1 MMIKNLTLEN
11 FRVFQGVHEIDLE
24 PKDSAHGSKP
34 IILIGGLNGAGKTSI
49 LTAIRL
55 ALYGRNAF
63 EGLHQNQDYIEK
75 LESFVHNGS
84 KAPEQPGYAAVTLTF
99 TYNKNG
105 EQSIFKVDRTW
116 NRGEK
121 DRLTLFQDGAIL
133 NELNYDQCQGFLNE
147 LIPHGIADLFFF
159 DGEKIASLA
168 EDESGRVL
176 QTAVRRLLGLDLI
189 SKLRNDLAI
198 FLKRQAAAASSI
210 EHQNKLMELEQDGL
224 RHGLSAENFR
234 YAADLEKISL
244 EIILNDIR
252 KQEALLATQGGAFAS
267 SKATE
272 QTRVDELIKARASSE
287 KSIRHELEGALPF
300 ALAPN
305 ALRVLLKQLETE
317 SDLKKRSI
325 FTSEFNAFINTL
337 NKNSELSALP
347 SKSSLMATID
357 KEFKKYVG
365 TSSNDQI
372 ILDISE
378 RELGILEKAI
388 NSEAVISYARFDK
401 ARSDLE
407 QSERELE
414 QASSNI
420 ERAPDDEQLMDA
432 IQHIRDL
439 DKKYQ
444 AVLTGYKALLEK
456 ARKALLDQLDCAKK
470 LQKLHDKGRTEHSSN
485 GATENANRTLALL
498 DEYGVEL
505 TRARVQKLEKMFAE
519 AYRRLARK
527 DDLRITA
534 RINASTFDVEL
545 IDDGGSVI
553 NRRSLS
559 AGEQQIYAIAILDAL
574 AKTSGRQLPVIIDTP
589 LGRLDSRHRENLIE
603 NYFPSA
609 SHQVV
614 LLSTDTEINERYY
627 IDQLSKYTSH
637 SYQISFDGATK
648 SAQLNPGYFWSRDNG
663 EVFYNATQ

>member
-1 MMIKNLTLEN
+1 MMITNLTLEN

-24 PKDSAHGSKP
+24 PKESSSGSKP

-84 KAPEQPGYAAVTLTF
+84 NTYEQPGFAAVTLTF

-105 EQSIFKVDRTW
+105 EKSIFKVDRTW

-121 DRLTLFQDGAIL
+121 DRLTLFQNGAIL

-198 FLKRQAAAASSI
+198 FLKRQSAAMSGV
-210 EHQNKLMELEQDGL
+210 EHQNKLKELEQEAL
-224 RHGLSAENFR
+224 RHGQNAENFR

-244 EIILNDIR
+244 EILLNDIK

-267 SKATE
+267 SKASE
-272 QTRVDELIKARASSE
+272 QARVDELIKAKANAE
-287 KSIRHELEGALPF
+287 KAIRHELEGSLPF
-300 ALAPN
+300 ALAPK
-305 ALRVLLKQLETE
+305 ALRALLQQLEAE
-317 SDLKKRSI
+317 SDTKKRSI
-325 FTSEFNAFINTL
+325 FSSEFHAFMDTL
-337 NKNSELSALP
+337 NKSPELNSLA
-347 SKSSLMATID
+347 SKTSLMAVIE
-357 KEFKKYVG
+357 KELKKYVE

-372 ILDISE
+372 TLDISE
-378 RELGILEKAI
+378 RELGIIENAI
-388 NSEAVISYARFDK
+388 NSDAVISYARFDK

-420 ERAPDDEQLMDA
+420 ERAPDDEQLLEA

-439 DKKYQ
+439 DRKYQ
-444 AVLTGYKALLEK
+444 TVLSQYKSLLEK

-470 LQKLHDKGRTEHSSN
+470 LQKLHDKGRSEHSSN
-485 GATENANRTLALL
+485 EATENAERTLALL

-505 TRARVQKLEKMFAE
+505 TRARVKKLEKMFAE
-519 AYRRLARK
+519 AYLRLARK

-534 RINASTFDVEL
+534 RINPSTFDVEL
-545 IDDGGSVI
+545 VDDNGLVI

-574 AKTSGRQLPVIIDTP
+574 AKTSGRELPVIIDTP
-589 LGRLDSRHRENLIE
+589 LGRLDSRHRENLIG

-614 LLSTDTEINERYY
+614 LLSTDTEINEQYY
-627 IDQLSKYTSH
+627 IDQLSKHTSH
-637 SYQISFDGATK
+637 GYQISFDGATK
-648 SAQLNPGYFWSRDNG
+648 SAQLKPGYFWNRESS
-663 EVFYNATQ
+663 EVFYNATE